1 MTVKELIRLCYT
13 GTGTVSR
20 IKIIAQTIEAKNI
33 ISTKCSSATVLSSYI
48 APIQKIYEDDEIC
61 NMTPW
66 NFGIED
72 MQTIYITI

>member
-1 MTVKELIRLCYT
+1 MTVKELLRLCYT

-20 IKIIAQTIEAKNI
+20 VKIIAETVEAKNI
-33 ISTKCSSATVLSSYI
+33 IATKSNSAFVLSSYT

-61 NMTPW
+61 NFTPW